1 MFIAFDQL
9 FQLASA
15 DEVAV
20 PGADD
25 EAACPLGG
33 LAGLHGTVLAPTF
46 ESLLLSAFD
55 PAPHFF
61 VVSVEV
67 KGAKI
72 HPNFLVANFFGVLWF
87 LSGFVGGLC
96 F

>member
-33 LAGLHGTVLAPTF
+33 LAGLHDTVLAPAF
-46 ESLLLSAFD
+46 ESLLLSARG
-55 PAPHFF
+55 PAPMFIF
-61 VVSVEV
+61 DSGPSVIL
-67 KGAKI
+67 K
-72 HPNFLVANFFGVLWF
+72 FFGF
-87 LSGFVGGLC
+87 ISTFS
-96 F
+96 